1 MKVLHIIN
9 DKPTGLSKKIID
21 AQSKA
26 HEVKVIEL
34 SKKKVSYEK
43 IVDEIFSHDRVISW

>member
-9 DKPTGLSKKIID
+9 DKPTELSKKIID
-21 AQSKA
+21 TQSKA

-34 SKKKVSYEK
+34 SKKTVSYEK
-43 IVDEIFSHDRVISW
+43 IVDEIFSHDKVISW